1 MTNFAHG
8 GNIHVFARE
17 LGLAPE
23 DLLDFSASIN
33 PLGLPKGARAAY
45 RQAVRRIAHYP
56 EPYAESLT
64 QALAEYHGL
73 APTQIVVGNGST
85 QLIYALVRTLA
96 ARRVLLLAPLFSEYR
111 TALQASGVKV
121 DHFLLRPPAFALVL
135 ERLAQVLTEQH
146 YDAVVITNPNSPT
159 GVLTQRTCLE
169 EAIRLC
175 QRVGTKLIVDEA
187 FVDWHEEAS
196 LKHVAVRSPQVIVL
210 RSLTKFFALPGLR
223 VGYALG
229 QAATL
234 KPLRSHIEPWSVNVM
249 AQEIGRACLQDRAF
263 IVRSRAFME
272 KERTWLHAR
281 LQAVPGLTVF
291 PSSAN
296 FLLLRIDKQKMSARR
311 LADLL
316 ASKRLL
322 VRDCGNFYGLGR
334 QFVRV
339 AVRRRADN
347 RRLVDVLADLCS

>member
-1 MTNFAHG
+1 MTGFVHG
-8 GNIHVFARE
+8 GNIHAFARK

-45 RQAVRRIAHYP
+45 RQAVRRVAHYP

-64 QALAEYHGL
+64 QDLAEYHAL

-111 TALQASGVKV
+111 TALQANSVKA
-121 DHFLLRPPAFALVL
+121 DYFLLRPPTFALVL
-135 ERLAQVLTEQH
+135 DRLVQVLTEQH

-169 EAIRLC
+169 EVVHLC

-187 FVDWHEEAS
+187 FVDWQEEAS
-196 LKHVAVRSPQVIVL
+196 LKYVAVRSPQVIVL

-229 QAATL
+229 QASTL
-234 KPLRSHIEPWSVNVM
+234 QPLRSHIEPWSVNVI
-249 AQEIGRACLQDRAF
+249 AQEVGRVCLQDRHF
-263 IVRSRAFME
+263 IARSHAFME

-281 LQAVPGLTVF
+281 LQAIPGLTVF

-296 FLLLRIDKQKMSARR
+296 FLLLRIDKQNMSVRR
-311 LADLL
+311 LTELL
-316 ASKRLL
+316 AGKRLL

-339 AVRRRADN
+339 AVRRRAEN
-347 RRLVDVLADLCS
+347 WQLVNVLADILS